1 MVGRTLELAIL
12 RALWER
18 AFAGRLPTL
27 VTIAGPAGVGKSTL
41 TAEFCRLATESGA
54 RIVTGRSLPY
64 RESGAYG
71 ALAGQLMRL
80 SGVFESDSR
89 DVSADKLRARTLE
102 LLAGSDADAEA
113 IARDLGA
120 VVGVGSASSADGR
133 EGLFYSVREFLEA
146 AAREQPTVLVFDDI
160 HWADPNMLDL
170 VLALAGLMRRVP
182 LMLLTLARPELFD
195 ARPDWGSSVPEYL
208 TLTLGPL
215 DEAHARELVMRRVGE
230 TDHADAVLEIAEG
243 NPLFI
248 EQLAAS
254 VGETA
259 PGRLPTNIREIV
271 AARLDALPAA
281 ERALLLD
288 AAVVGKVFWVDAL
301 RAYNEPD
308 RDIPRLLDQLERR
321 DLVGRESGSMIEG
334 KQQFAFTHAL
344 IREVAYELLPRAE
357 RARRHAIVAEF
368 FGRNTGG
375 SGEAIGAMARHWRA
389 AGDNERAVE
398 QLVRAA
404 ELAEQG
410 WAKDHAAFLYREAL
424 QLVPEQDEER
434 RRAIRRKLAWAS
446 AASLHVP
453 DVRRGGSPPA

>member
-1 MVGRTLELAIL
+1 
-12 RALWER
+12 
-18 AFAGRLPTL
+18 L
-27 VTIAGPAGVGKSTL
+27 VTIVGPAGVGKSTV
-41 TAEFCRLATESGA
+41 TAEFSRLATEGGA
-54 RIVTGRSLPY
+54 RIVAGRSLPY
-64 RESGAYG
+64 RESGTYG

-80 SGVFESDSR
+80 SGVFESDPA
-89 DVSADKLRARTLE
+89 DVAADKLRARAGE
-102 LLAGSDADAEA
+102 LLAGSDADIESVS
-113 IARDLGA
+113 RDLSA
-120 VVGVGSASSADGR
+120 VVGVGAAGTAADR
-133 EGLFYSVREFLEA
+133 DALFYSVREFLEA

-160 HWADPNMLDL
+160 HWADANMLDL
-170 VLALAGLMRRVP
+170 VQALAGLMRHVP
-182 LMLLTLARPELFD
+182 LMLVTLARPELFD
-195 ARPDWGSSVPEYL
+195 TRPDWGASVPEFL

-215 DEAHARELVMRRVGE
+215 DEAHARELVVRRVGDG
-230 TDHADAVLEIAEG
+230 DHAEAVLEIAEG

-271 AARLDALPAA
+271 AARLDALPPA
-281 ERALLLD
+281 ERGLLLD
-288 AAVVGKVFWVDAL
+288 AAVVGKVFWLDAL
-301 RAYNEPD
+301 RAFDEPA

-321 DLVGRESGSMIEG
+321 DLISRETGSMIEG

-357 RARRHAIVAEF
+357 RARRHATVAEF
-368 FGRNTGG
+368 FGHNTGG

-404 ELAEQG
+404 QIAEQG

-424 QLVPEQDEER
+424 QLVPEQDEQQ
-434 RRAIRRKLAWAS
+434 RRAIRRKLALAS

-453 DVRRGGSPPA
+453 DVRRPGSPPE

>member
-1 MVGRTLELAIL
+1 
-12 RALWER
+12 
-18 AFAGRLPTL
+18 
-27 VTIAGPAGVGKSTL
+27 VTS
-41 TAEFCRLATESGA
+41 EFCRLATEGRA
-54 RIVTGRSLPY
+54 RVVFGRSLPY

-80 SGVFESDSR
+80 SGVFESDSA
-89 DVSADKLRARTLE
+89 DVAAEKLATRALE
-102 LLAGSDADAEA
+102 LLGGSDADTEA
-113 IARDLGA
+113 IALDLGT
-120 VVGVGSASSADGR
+120 VVGVGAAGSADGR
-133 EGLFYSVREFLEA
+133 DALFYSVREFLEA

-170 VLALAGLMRRVP
+170 VLGLAGLMRRVP
-182 LMLLTLARPELFD
+182 LMLVTLARPELFD
-195 ARPDWGSSVPEYL
+195 ARPDWGSSVPEFL

-215 DEAHARELVMRRVGE
+215 DEAHARELVIRRVG
-230 TDHADAVLEIAEG
+230 DGGHADAVLEIAEG

-271 AARLDALPAA
+271 AARLDALPQA
-281 ERALLLD
+281 ERGLLLD

-301 RAYNEPD
+301 RAFD
-308 RDIPRLLDQLERR
+308 SGRDMTRLLDQLERR
-321 DLVGRESGSMIEG
+321 DLIRRETGSMFEG

-357 RARRHAIVAEF
+357 RARRHAVVAEF

-375 SGEAIGAMARHWRA
+375 SSEAIGAMARHWRA

-398 QLVRAA
+398 QLMRAA
-404 ELAEQG
+404 EVADRG

-424 QLVPEQDEER
+424 QLVPEQDEEG
-434 RRAIRRKLAWAS
+434 RRAIRRKLAIAS

-453 DVRRGGSPPA
+453 DVRRAGNPPE